1 LRGPLRQD
9 QELLGHVVPLL
20 RDPDPE
26 VRRAAV
32 LALGSAQSVIGDDDL
47 LPLLHDSDA
56 QVQQLCEVALRSR
69 GLQEEHL
76 ECARLIS
83 DPSPTARLQ
92 LLQRLRH
99 ATDLDVGVWLRRLS
113 QDSSPAVRA
122 AAVRAASQQAQLGLR
137 DRLLEMSQQD
147 PSPTVRQ
154 LAGHYLQRTRLE

>member
-1 LRGPLRQD
+1 
-9 QELLGHVVPLL
+9 
-20 RDPDPE
+20 DPDPE

-32 LALGSAQSVIGDDDL
+32 LALGSAQNVIGDDDL
-47 LPLLHDSDA
+47 LPLLHDPDA

-113 QDSSPAVRA
+113 QDSSSAVRA
-122 AAVRAASQQAQLGLR
+122 AAVRAASQLAQLGLR